1 MRTPLLA
8 ALLLCTTAVAGVA
21 LAQTDAKPVA
31 EGPAIEQ
38 SLVGEPMPDAA
49 PTPDARTL
57 ASDQEVGE
65 ARRAYRNAC
74 NQYESPGFCDC
85 VTAGVAQ
92 VLMPAEVRI
101 AARTIGERITAEG
114 DAAYVGE
121 SDRPPQGASSAER
134 IEHVEGYYADSCT
147 QFRR

>member
-8 ALLLCTTAVAGVA
+8 ALLLCTTSVAGVA
-21 LAQTDAKPVA
+21 LAQTDAKPVIEA
-31 EGPAIEQ
+31 PAVTE
-38 SLVGEPMPDAA
+38 SALGAPLSDMA
-49 PTPDARTL
+49 PTPDARTI

-74 NQYESPGFCDC
+74 NEYESPGFCDC

-92 VLMPAEVRI
+92 VLMPSEVRI

-114 DAAYVGE
+114 DAAYAGE
-121 SDRPPQGASSAER
+121 SDRPPEGASSAER
-134 IEHVEGYYADSCT
+134 IEHVEGYYAGSCA

>member
-21 LAQTDAKPVA
+21 LAQTDAKPVMDA
-31 EGPAIEQ
+31 PAITE
-38 SLVGEPMPDAA
+38 SALGEPMPDVA
-49 PTPDARTL
+49 PTPDARSL
-57 ASDQEVGE
+57 ASDREVGE

-92 VLMPAEVRI
+92 VLMPSEVRI

-114 DAAYVGE
+114 DAAYAGD
-121 SDRPPQGASSAER
+121 SDRPPEGASSAER